1 MQIYRKCTE
10 APPFRAI
17 SGGASRRKRGHRG
30 SILPNNGLLQRNQP
44 ADRYKY
50 CPSCFKSVFFTR
62 TEQGMTRAS
71 WKQASFRH
79 KISIVNYNY
88 GGFQDK
94 TISGAARRASIQR
107 AVFPAAAEVADA
119 GIHARAP
126 SHIQPRIQRPGTW
139 EVRCLRPDPAVS
151 LFHPGGGCRVNQKI
165 ISCSL
170 FMGKNNGLWQY
181 ARALFFLRRNRILQ
195 YL

>member
-1 MQIYRKCTE
+1 MPFL
-10 APPFRAI
+10 AVPPAVK
-17 SGGASRRKRGHRG
+17 GDTGG
-30 SILPNNGLLQRNQP
+30 SILPNNGLLQSNQP
-44 ADRYKY
+44 ADGYKY

-62 TEQGMTRAS
+62 TERGMKCAS

-88 GGFQDK
+88 GGFQDE

-119 GIHARAP
+119 GSHGRAP

-139 EVRCLRPDPAVS
+139 EVRASTPTL
-151 LFHPGGGCRVNQKI
+151 LFVFSMLEADAGSIRRLSRVICSWVKI
-165 ISCSL
+165 
-170 FMGKNNGLWQY
+170 MGSGNMPEPYFCEEIEFCNICEHH
-181 ARALFFLRRNRILQ
+181 RH
-195 YL
+195 